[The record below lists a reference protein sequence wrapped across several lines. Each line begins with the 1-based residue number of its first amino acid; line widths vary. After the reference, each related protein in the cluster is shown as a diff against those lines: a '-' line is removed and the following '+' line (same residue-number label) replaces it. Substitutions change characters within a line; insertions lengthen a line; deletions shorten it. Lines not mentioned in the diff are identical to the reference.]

1 MPKLV
6 DKFSLYTHHLQNAI
20 ADTSKQLDR
29 ATLQGEFNKLIE
41 SKVILCAVFLLDV
54 LTEAKIFSLYTQKSD
69 SNLIDIV
76 GAAQSTKRH
85 YVKLR
90 KKMESD
96 PEFVFTL
103 PTLASVISEVKKD
116 NDTESWLYQ
125 DQTLKHFNQAKEYTQ
140 SHAVEI
146 VNKIIACFDER
157 FLSVHDEND
166 TGVVSVTAEE
176 GEKIIFDVCQIL
188 NCSVWP
194 TLQIEDD
201 E

>member
-1 MPKLV
+1 MHKLI
-6 DKFSLYTHHLQNAI
+6 DQFGLYTHHLQNVI

-29 ATLQGEFNKLIE
+29 STLQGKFNKLIE
-41 SKVILCAVFLLDV
+41 SKVILRAAFLLDV
-54 LTEAKIFSLYTQKSD
+54 
-69 SNLIDIV
+69 
-76 GAAQSTKRH
+76 H

-90 KKMESD
+90 KKMEND

-125 DQTLKHFNQAKEYTQ
+125 DQMLKHFNQAKGYTQ

-176 GEKIIFDVCQIL
+176 GEKIILDVCQIL

-194 TLQIEDD
+194 SLQIEDD